1 MGLPNTY
8 TWLLKEPGP
17 KMLLEA
23 LKLYGT
29 KETPGDADNPI
40 ILEWARE
47 VGLQSV
53 YRHDSVAWC
62 GLTMAVAAKRAGK
75 SLPTDPLWALNW
87 AKFGNKVTDGAK
99 LGDVLVFKRQ
109 GGGHV
114 GLYVGE
120 DDTCYHVLGG
130 NQSDMVNIVRKP
142 MERVYAIRRPVY
154 TNQPPS
160 VRKIILGSDGAVDS
174 QEA

>member
-1 MGLPNTY
+1 MSLPDQY
-8 TWLLKEPGP
+8 SWLLNEPGP

-29 KETPGDADNPI
+29 KEVPGDGDNPV
-40 ILEWARE
+40 ILEWAQE
-47 VGLQSV
+47 VGLQSI

-62 GLTMAVAAKRAGK
+62 GLTMAVVAKRAGK
-75 SLPTDPLWALNW
+75 QIPTDPLWALNW
-87 AKFGNKVTDGAK
+87 AKFGNKVTNGAM
-99 LGDVLVFKRQ
+99 LGDILVFKRQ

-120 DDTCYHVLGG
+120 DDECYHVLGG
-130 NQSDMVNIVRKP
+130 NQSDAINIVRKP
-142 MERVYAIRRPVY
+142 LSRVYAIRRPIY
-154 TNQPPS
+154 INQPS
-160 VRKIILGSDGAVDS
+160 NVRKIVLSDEGAIDS